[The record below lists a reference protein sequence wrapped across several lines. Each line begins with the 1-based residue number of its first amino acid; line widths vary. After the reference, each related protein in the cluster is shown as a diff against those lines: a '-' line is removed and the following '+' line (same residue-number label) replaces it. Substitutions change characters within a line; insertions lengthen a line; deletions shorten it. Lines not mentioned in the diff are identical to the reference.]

1 MLTKTK
7 APRVT
12 KAKRSPAAALADIDL
27 RDDCLLS
34 TRQAASLVGLSPKSL
49 RQLRCDRSGP
59 KALKLGSGK
68 QARCVY
74 RRSDL
79 EKWISGNAHVVGGA

>member
-1 MLTKTK
+1 MVRKTK
-7 APRVT
+7 SKT
-12 KAKRSPAAALADIDL
+12 PAAAIADINL

-34 TRQAASLVGLSPKSL
+34 TRQAASLVGLSAKTL
-49 RQLRCDRSGP
+49 RQLRCGRNGP
-59 KALKLGSGK
+59 QALKLGSGK

-79 EKWISGNAHVVGGA
+79 ERWISGNAHVVGGA